1 MALYVSRFNNSPDPD
16 DIRPVLLWWA
26 CLSLLA
32 VFNIAILLRRAR
44 TVQTLTF
51 HLNSS
56 SYPPWLRS
64 IRDQQLTMSSLYVW
78 GCAYRSVLPCH
89 HTLRRVLVNSVISS
103 GFVGRC
109 VATIAELGA
118 ACQAALLLRE
128 IGTATV
134 AGGTV
139 SSSSSSAYRSS
150 RDIYSS
156 RHINGGN
163 AAIATSRVI
172 VPMIVIAE
180 ISSWYACLTT
190 NYIGSI
196 IEEGIWACC
205 AMLMTICFLNYRH
218 MYVAWGEQWIFLH
231 RTLILTVMYAVY
243 MTMIDVPNYVRSHLA
258 NGVRGATY
266 FSLADGLTSLYRIED
281 HDWTWRYDDWRYA
294 MIWMTLY
301 FSIAC
306 WASIGIVTAPR
317 MDLGLLVQHQQQQQQ
332 QQQQHK
338 KKKE

>member
-1 MALYVSRFNNSPDPD
+1 MTRYNSTDTKTMADPD

-44 TVQTLTF
+44 TVHSLTF
-51 HLNSS
+51 HLNSSS

-109 VATIAELGA
+109 IATIAELGA

-128 IGTATV
+128 ISTATV
-134 AGGTV
+134 TGGTV
-139 SSSSSSAYRSS
+139 SSSLAYRSS
-150 RDIYSS
+150 SDIYSS
-156 RHINGGN
+156 RRTNGGN
-163 AAIATSRVI
+163 AAFATSHVI

-205 AMLMTICFLNYRH
+205 AILMTICFLEYRH
-218 MYVAWGEQWIFLH
+218 MYVAWSEQWIFLH
-231 RTLILTVMYAVY
+231 RTLILTVMYSVY

-306 WASIGIVTAPR
+306 WASIGIVIAPR
-317 MDLGLLVQHQQQQQQ
+317 MDLGLLIQHQQQQQQ
-332 QQQQHK
+332 QDK